1 MIMNQDK
8 KKKIRNRKNLLRSF
22 DQSILKWLT
31 QSKWVKKTWGKN
43 IKKNDG
49 SQRNAKSKGGGL
61 ELKNLSIIES
71 RVYFRNVKDELDIQ
85 VSGK

>member
-1 MIMNQDK
+1 MK
-8 KKKIRNRKNLLRSF
+8 KR
-22 DQSILKWLT
+22 
-31 QSKWVKKTWGKN
+31 WGKN

-85 VSGK
+85 VSGKWLCMKLDDVLWVFQCIVRLAS